1 VNDEDEG
8 DDPPPPAM
16 KRERSNSLPNLA
28 VDGGDM
34 VQRMRQALRRRGLG
48 EVDTV
53 FDDGYVQSIMNRTKN
68 GKQRTFEYSLDKLE
82 ASLRWRREYGAAE
95 VTYQDVAQSLAPQH
109 MIWHGFDSLGRP
121 ILYVKPS
128 KMDLSTYNTENY
140 LKAHVYLLERGISM
154 IPKGETTFVL
164 VADASGLGNKHTD
177 LKLMRQLAHIATL
190 AYPDRLGVLI
200 VGPVNMIVRGIW
212 TVVSR
217 LVSATVSS
225 KIRFVPSPR
234 KAVSDMLRHGCQPPE
249 WLS

>member
-1 VNDEDEG
+1 MSLLKRSTSEGKLGHLVAEEEALKESVRPARAPSLGSRSESCDLDEG
-8 DDPPPPAM
+8 DGE
-16 KRERSNSLPNLA
+16 REAWVNAENAASFEEE
-28 VDGGDM
+28 
-34 VQRMRQALRRRGLG
+34 GLG

-190 AYPDRLGVLI
+190 AYPD
-200 VGPVNMIVRGIW
+200 
-212 TVVSR
+212 
-217 LVSATVSS
+217 
-225 KIRFVPSPR
+225 
-234 KAVSDMLRHGCQPPE
+234 
-249 WLS
+249 